1 LKGSTVNTKKYSNR
15 NKLRQIELS
24 RHNNCDLAAVCHR
37 NWNNRKDQPKMIQ
50 MKHLYHINIFPS
62 KDSDRW
68 IAHVPDLRGCSA
80 HGDTPEE
87 AMREV
92 QIAIGLWLDVAR
104 EDGDPIPEPRYRPA
118 IYAAAE

>member
-1 LKGSTVNTKKYSNR
+1 MDDVKLRSISNR
-15 NKLRQIELS
+15 KQRLSLLRYD
-24 RHNNCDLAAVCHR
+24 NCDLGAVYHR
-37 NWNNRKDQPKMIQ
+37 NRHDNKGQPKMNQ
-50 MKHLYHINIFPS
+50 TKHRYHINVFPS

-80 HGDTPEE
+80 HGATPEE

>member
-1 LKGSTVNTKKYSNR
+1 MM
-15 NKLRQIELS
+15 
-24 RHNNCDLAAVCHR
+24 DHR
-37 NWNNRKDQPKMIQ
+37 
-50 MKHLYHINIFPS
+50 YHINTFWS
-62 KDSDRW
+62 KDDEAW